1 MQSPISDDKNVLEAV
16 ADTQKELT
24 EIYQELSYD
33 ELTEVLNTWLE
44 GGSEEKEE
52 TKEKSVTSD
61 TVKDTTETVSDVSSA
76 FDELFNKE

>member
-1 MQSPISDDKNVLEAV
+1 VLEAV